1 MDWETMVE
9 RLQWALDDGDAYLFK
24 IEVSQ
29 PPHVQETYEGLWV
42 QAWVLVPHGRFEKE
56 DET

>member
-1 MDWETMVE
+1 MDRETMVE
-9 RLQWALDDGDAYLFK
+9 RLQRALDDGDEYLFK

-42 QAWVLVPHGRFEKE
+42 QAWVLVPHGLFEKE
-56 DET
+56 DDA